1 MARAK
6 LTRRAILQGSAATA
20 GAFSW
25 PRLLAH
31 AAPPAPETVTPQLI
45 EAARNEGKVVWYT
58 SVDLQVAE
66 AVGKAFEAKFPGV
79 AVRIERTGAE
89 RVFQRIGQ
97 ERASRIFACDVV
109 QSSDAAHYIE
119 WKRSG
124 VLTPCLPEDV
134 ARHFPAHHKDA
145 DGLFASWRIWL
156 CGIAYNTKL
165 VTPQE
170 APKSFA
176 DLLDPKWAGKLV
188 KAHPGY
194 SGTVLT
200 ATHQMA
206 RDLGWAYFEK
216 LARQKVMQVQSAADP
231 PKKLALGERAVMVDG
246 SDYLIT
252 RLKEKGEPVEFVY
265 AAEGTPLITGPAAIM
280 KDPPNPNAARLF
292 HNWSFTVEAQ
302 QLNVEVGGLRSAHA
316 LVKDPPG
323 RVPLSQIKV
332 MREDAAEVDRLAEE
346 IKTKYTHLF
355 RV

>member
-6 LTRRAILQGSAATA
+6 LTRRRVLQGAAASA
-20 GAFSW
+20 GAFAW
-25 PRLLAH
+25 PRLVVH

-45 EAARNEGKVVWYT
+45 EAARKEGKVVWYT

-66 AVGKAFEAKFPGV
+66 AVGKAFEGKFPGV
-79 AVRIERTGAE
+79 TVRIERTGAE

-97 ERASRIFACDVV
+97 ERASQIFACDVA
-109 QSSDAAHYIE
+109 QSSDAAHYIAWRRE
-119 WKRSG
+119 G
-124 VLTPCLPEDV
+124 ALTPCVPEDV
-134 ARHFPAHHKDA
+134 AKHFPDQHRDA

-165 VTPQE
+165 VMAQE

-206 RDLGWAYFEK
+206 RDLGWTYFEK
-216 LARQKVMQVQSAADP
+216 LAKQKVMQVQSAADP
-231 PKKLALGERAVMVDG
+231 PKKLALGERPVMVDG

-252 RLKEKGEPVEFVY
+252 RLKEKGDPVEFVY
-265 AAEGTPLITGPAAIM
+265 AAEGTPLVTGPAAIM

-292 HNWSFTVEAQ
+292 HIWSFTAEAQ
-302 QLNVEVGGLRSAHA
+302 QLNVDIGGLRSAHA
-316 LVKDPPG
+316 LVKEPPG
-323 RVPLSQIKV
+323 RLPLSQIKV

-346 IKTKYTHLF
+346 IKAKYTQLF